1 VKETAVADLK
11 LDLALIKQLE
21 EDLESVVAEFKNADD
36 FSSDVADATG
46 QDDLA
51 DKVRDFASKWNDK
64 RKKMASNVDALQQQI
79 KAISKGF
86 TQVDQGLAKALE
98 SPAPSSASNGHNRA
112 E

>member
-1 VKETAVADLK
+1 VADLK
-11 LDLALIKQLE
+11 LDLKLITQLDD
-21 EDLESVVAEFKNADD
+21 DLESVVAEFKNADD

-46 QDDLA
+46 NDDLA

-64 RKKMASNVDALQQQI
+64 RKKMTSNVEGLQSQV
-79 KAISKGF
+79 KAISHGF

-98 SPAPSSASNGHNRA
+98 TPAPSSASHGRARA